1 MVIIIYFCV
10 YFFEL
15 KIRFV
20 NVFDL
25 LKLRYLSIDFR
36 GLSDFEFDLIFI
48 KDKFI
53 LFVFYGYEVILRDI
67 FFLCLNYNIIIYGYR
82 ENGDIIILFDIC
94 LFSEMDRF
102 YMIVN
107 VVKKLV
113 LVVGEFKVNEL
124 VKLMEDKIKEYRVYI
139 KEYGIDLLEVK
150 EWEWIL
156 YK

>member
-1 MVIIIYFCV
+1 M
-10 YFFEL
+10 
-15 KIRFV
+15 
-20 NVFDL
+20 
-25 LKLRYLSIDFR
+25 
-36 GLSDFEFDLIFI
+36 
-48 KDKFI
+48 
-53 LFVFYGYEVILRDI
+53 
-67 FFLCLNYNIIIYGYR
+67 CLNYNIIIYGYR